1 MSREETAGES
11 LCEGIMEGSLRAVDR
26 TMIYQVSCSR
36 LQRNFHVTGKH
47 SNVISTLQESSIVSS
62 VLAECRE

>member
-26 TMIYQVSCSR
+26 TMVDQVSCSK
-36 LQRNFHVTGKH
+36 LQRNFHVTGKQY
-47 SNVISTLQESSIVSS
+47 SFS
-62 VLAECRE
+62 VLTECRE

>member
-1 MSREETAGES
+1 MSREETAGESLCEGIMEGAGES

-36 LQRNFHVTGKH
+36 LQRNFHVTGKQY
-47 SNVISTLQESSIVSS
+47 SFFCTG
-62 VLAECRE
+62 

>member
-26 TMIYQVSCSR
+26 TMYTKYHAVD
-36 LQRNFHVTGKH
+36 

>member
-26 TMIYQVSCSR
+26 TAWMCAVD
-36 LQRNFHVTGKH
+36 

>member
-26 TMIYQVSCSR
+26 TMVDQVSCSK
-36 LQRNFHVTGKH
+36 LQRNFHVTGKQY
-47 SNVISTLQESSIVSS
+47 SFFCTD
-62 VLAECRE
+62 